1 MAKIDPARADAILQ
15 RSAEL
20 FLAKGYAK
28 VSMSEI
34 LAGVGGS
41 MRDLYAEFGGKDELF
56 RRVVESVCLEVL
68 APLETL
74 TEPGHSTKE
83 AMRLFGGRF
92 LRFMLSPRVL
102 DLQRLVMAEARQHP
116 HFAQTF
122 LRNGPMRAHGIAAVL
137 LRHGAQ
143 RGEYSLPDP
152 TMIGSMFCDMLVAE
166 LQFRSLA
173 GQAISESDIDRRVEA
188 ALGVLFHGLGGSGK
202 LTANTVRHP

>member
-1 MAKIDPARADAILQ
+1 MAKFDPARTEAILR

-20 FLAKGYAK
+20 FLERGYAK

-34 LAGVGGS
+34 IAGVGGS
-41 MRDLYAEFGGKDELF
+41 LRDLYAEFGGKDELF
-56 RRVVESVCLEVL
+56 ARVVENVCLEVL

-74 TEPGHSTKE
+74 TEPGQSTE
-83 AMRLFGGRF
+83 ETLRLFGGRF

-102 DLQRLVMAEARQHP
+102 DLQRLVMSEARQHP
-116 HFAQTF
+116 RFAQTF
-122 LRNGPMRAHGIAAVL
+122 LRNGPMRAHEIAADL

-166 LQFRSLA
+166 FQFRSIA
-173 GQAISESDIDRRVEA
+173 GQTVAESDIDRRVEA
-188 ALGVLFHGLGGSGK
+188 ALGVLFHGLGGIGHRACG
-202 LTANTVRHP
+202 L